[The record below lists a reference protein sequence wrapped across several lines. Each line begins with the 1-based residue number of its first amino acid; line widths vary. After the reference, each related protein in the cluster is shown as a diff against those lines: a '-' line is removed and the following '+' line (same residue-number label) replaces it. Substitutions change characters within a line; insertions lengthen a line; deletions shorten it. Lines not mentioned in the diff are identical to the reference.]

1 MNYADVFFTSAD
13 GIRLYAR
20 DYAGPANDSPAILCL
35 HGLTRN
41 SKDFD
46 NLARHLAPKARV
58 LVPDTRGR
66 GRSARA
72 SDLSTYRP
80 EHYVADVLALLDLL
94 DLPAV
99 HLIGTSMGGLMSMM
113 LLGRAPARVRSVIIN
128 DIGPQVE
135 PAGLQRIAGYVGQ
148 GNIEAGAHD
157 WRAAAENV
165 RRTNADAFPD
175 FGERDWE
182 DMTRNLHVQID
193 DRVVLDYDPA
203 IARGLADGTAA
214 PDLWKLFEGLAPRPM
229 LVLRG
234 ELSDLLS
241 EATVARMRAHS
252 PLVET
257 RVVAK
262 RGHAPT
268 LDEADS
274 RAAID
279 AFLAAQLAA

>member
-13 GIRLYAR
+13 GVRLYAR
-20 DYAGPANDSPAILCL
+20 DYAGPEAASPTVLCL

-46 NLARHLAPKARV
+46 NLARHLSSRARII
-58 LVPDTRGR
+58 VPDTRGR

-72 SDLSTYRP
+72 TDLSTYRP
-80 EHYVADVLALLDLL
+80 EHYVGDVLTLLNLL
-94 DLPAV
+94 QLPAV

-113 LLGRAPARVRSVIIN
+113 LLARSPERVRSVIIN

-148 GNIEAGAHD
+148 DGGAVGAED
-157 WRAAAENV
+157 WQAATANV
-165 RRTNADAFPD
+165 RRINADAFPD
-175 FGERDWE
+175 FSPRDWE
-182 DMTRNLHVQID
+182 DMARNLHVQID

-214 PDLWKLFEGLAPRPM
+214 PDLWPLFEGLAPRPM

-241 EATVARMRAHS
+241 AATVDRMCAYS
-252 PLVET
+252 PLVQT
-257 RVVAK
+257 RVVAR
-262 RGHAPT
+262 RGHAPS
-268 LDEADS
+268 LDEPDA

-279 AFLAAQLAA
+279 AFLATQLAT

>member
-13 GIRLYAR
+13 GLRLYAR
-20 DYAGPANDSPAILCL
+20 DYAGPDAAAPTVLCL

-46 NLARHLAPKARV
+46 NLARHLASKARII
-58 LVPDTRGR
+58 VPDTRGR
-66 GRSARA
+66 GRSDRA
-72 SDLSTYRP
+72 TDLTTYRP
-80 EHYVADVLALLDLL
+80 ETYVSDVLRLLDLL
-94 DLPAV
+94 RLPAV

-113 LLGRAPARVRSVIIN
+113 LLARAPERVRSVVIN

-135 PAGLQRIAGYVGQ
+135 AAGLQRIAGYVGQ
-148 GNIEAGAHD
+148 DGGEAKAQT
-157 WRAAAENV
+157 WMAATETV

-175 FGERDWE
+175 FTQRDWE

-193 DRVVLDYDPA
+193 EHVMLDYDPA

-214 PDLWKLFEGLAPRPM
+214 PDLWQLFEGLAPRPM

-241 EATVARMRAHS
+241 AATVDRMCAHS
-252 PLVET
+252 NLVQAQ
-257 RVVAK
+257 VVAR
-262 RGHAPT
+262 RGHAPS
-268 LDEADS
+268 LDEPDA

-279 AFLAAQLAA
+279 AFLSARLSA